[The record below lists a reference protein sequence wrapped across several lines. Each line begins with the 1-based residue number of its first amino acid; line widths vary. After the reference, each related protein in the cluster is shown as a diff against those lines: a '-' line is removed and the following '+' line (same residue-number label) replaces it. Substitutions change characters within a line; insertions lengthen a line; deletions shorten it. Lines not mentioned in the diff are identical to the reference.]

1 MLEKNQRIMSVT
13 KPEGDG
19 AEVKRLFPTKNYD
32 SLDPFVLLDQFFVEP
47 PNEFAPH
54 EHRGFE
60 AVTYMLEGSFWHKD
74 NQGNEAEVKAGGVQA
89 FNAGSGIVHS
99 ESPGE
104 GELSRGIQL
113 WVNIP
118 REEKDSEPYYRQIPA
133 EEVPE
138 QKQEG
143 LKVRTI
149 AGPGAGLELMA
160 DVIFQDVE
168 IAEGGCFNVQL
179 SGSHQGIIYV
189 IAGEIQAGEPEEKL
203 KQDEGYL
210 LAANSTLEVRSL
222 SPEARFI
229 FLAGEPLGEPIKIRG
244 SFVE

>member
-19 AEVKRLFPTKNYD
+19 AKVKRLFPTKNFD

-60 AVTYMLEGSFWHKD
+60 AVTYMLEGSFWHRD
-74 NQGNEAEVKAGGVQA
+74 NQGNEAEVQAGGVQA

-104 GELSRGIQL
+104 GDLSRGIQL

-118 REEKDSEPYYRQIPA
+118 REEKDSDPYYRRIPA
-133 EEVPE
+133 REVPE

-143 LKVRTI
+143 LTVRTV
-149 AGPGAGLELMA
+149 AGPGAGLVLIA

-179 SGSHQGIIYV
+179 SGEHQGIIFV
-189 IAGEIQAGEPEEKL
+189 IAGEIQTGETEEEL

-210 LAANSTLEVRSL
+210 LSAGNTLEIRPL
-222 SPEARFI
+222 STEARFI
-229 FLAGEPLGEPIKIRG
+229 FLAGEPLGDPIRIRG